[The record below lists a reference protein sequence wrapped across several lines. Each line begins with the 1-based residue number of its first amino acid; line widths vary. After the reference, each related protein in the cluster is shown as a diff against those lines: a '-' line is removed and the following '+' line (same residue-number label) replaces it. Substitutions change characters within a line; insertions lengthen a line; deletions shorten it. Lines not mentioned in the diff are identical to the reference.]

1 MTAKKIEGLG
11 SLPQATV
18 TFPDADKGYNCPC
31 CGQLCKRYFRKLNAN
46 MAVTVIAMFIKKK
59 FGFIRVEEFLR
70 VNGYQRS
77 GDFPYLVHWGILEKM
92 QGKRGDG
99 SSRTGFY
106 KLTDKGRQ
114 FVQGN
119 ITVPQTLIF
128 YNGKCEGFE
137 GDEITIQQALG
148 KRFDYRELMSGD
160 YKIQSV

>member
-11 SLPQATV
+11 GLPQSAV

-31 CGQLCKRYFRKLNAN
+31 CGTFLKRYYRKMNAN
-46 MAVTVIAMFIKKK
+46 MAVTIIAMYVKKK

-70 VNGYQRS
+70 LNGYQRS

-92 QGKRGDG
+92 PGERIDG
-99 SSRTGFY
+99 SKKTGFY

-114 FVQGN
+114 FVKGE
-119 ITVPQTLIF
+119 ITVKQTMIF
-128 YNGKCEGFE
+128 YKGKCEGFE

-148 KRFDYRELMSGD
+148 KKFDYRELMNGD